1 MNELISPKY
10 QMHLVQQVND
20 KIWEEYKT
28 YKNVLFYIKKWH
40 EEDEPSYY
48 QNDRPWE
55 NFYISYLENKI
66 DLKTTLHNM
75 NGDILL
81 KIAIDL
87 NVDTP
92 DFIPSI
98 PTFKNRIKEEYTS
111 VYDTFTKALKQIE
124 EDPALALGLANSA
137 FESLIKE
144 ILKDERFSCKLSG
157 GETLYKLTQIVLKEF
172 KIVDNFPTEAK
183 TISTSLLSI
192 AQMIEKLRSEKSL
205 FHGKTTDDVLIDD
218 SIYVYLVVNAFTTV
232 GLFLDSYYKKR
243 YPQLMVQVVPP
254 NYSDDD
260 DLPF

>member
-1 MNELISPKY
+1 MNDLISPKY
-10 QMHLVQQVND
+10 QMQLVQEVND

-28 YKNVLFYIKKWH
+28 YRDVIFYVEKWH
-40 EEDEPSYY
+40 ESDDATYDFN
-48 QNDRPWE
+48 QRWE
-55 NFYISYLENKI
+55 NFSIYMNEQKI
-66 DLKTTLHNM
+66 DLKPTLHSM
-75 NGDILL
+75 PSDILL

-144 ILKDERFSCKLSG
+144 ILKDERFSSKLSG
-157 GETLYKLTQIVLKEF
+157 GETLYKLTNIILNEF
-172 KIVDNFPTEAK
+172 KVIDKFPKEAK
-183 TISTSLLSI
+183 TITSSLLSI
-192 AQMIEKLRSEKSL
+192 SQMIEKLRSEKSI

-218 SIYVYLVVNAFTTV
+218 SIYIYLVVNAFTTV
-232 GLFLDSYYKKR
+232 GLFLDSFYKKR
-243 YPQLMVQVVPP
+243 YPKPLTQINSP
-254 NYSDDD
+254 NYSEDD